1 MQVHAHR
8 IAVARLEPVVFDQ
21 PRRAAG
27 QPQRVHVRC
36 ALVARNV
43 DGASHG
49 PLRGEDGR
57 GRAMQEAIAFQIV
70 LAGPHLQRA
79 GVFDGGADGVG
90 APHRFAPGRAGAQ
103 LHPLRLGQKAV
114 VAHRVQQHAVY
125 VGQHHHAVAAAN
137 LAVHE
142 VHHRAGERQHLG
154 VLLQRLRQAQPA
166 RGLGQLAAAERR
178 QACVQAALPGA
189 RQAVVQRAG
198 QAGTVVQQV
207 PACQLQAVGRNTHGC
222 LSPDRPAEGRHG
234 GCRVPVRTGVQARG
248 RWAVPVYRSGA
259 AYEMPLLGC
268 DVPNCPGLSRPLFHK
283 VTLPRGQAKPQGC
296 QLQGKPA
303 PLAQV
308 CQAGTACVSVPA
320 ADPPWAA
327 AYLPLRRQDHG
338 HV

>member
-1 MQVHAHR
+1 MALVPRTDSRQDA
-8 IAVARLEPVVFDQ
+8 PV
-21 PRRAAG
+21 RSST
-27 QPQRVHVRC
+27 RC
-36 ALVARNV
+36 ALVKKPWSPTV
-43 DGASHG
+43 CSSMLSTSASTTMQS
-49 PLRGEDGR
+49 PPRIWPYMKSIT
-57 GRAMQEAIAFQIV
+57 GRAKDSICAFCSSDCDR
-70 LAGPHLQRA
+70 LSPPAGSASSRPPK
-79 GVFDGGADGVG
+79 GGK
-90 APHRFAPGRAGAQ
+90 PR
-103 LHPLRLGQKAV
+103 
-114 VAHRVQQHAVY
+114 
-125 VGQHHHAVAAAN
+125 
-137 LAVHE
+137 
-142 VHHRAGERQHLG
+142 
-154 VLLQRLRQAQPA
+154 
-166 RGLGQLAAAERR
+166 
-178 QACVQAALPGA
+178 VQAALPGA